1 MGAWFEGGRIVDV
14 ILALVAIE
22 AVALVALRRV
32 HGAPLPGLVAN
43 LLAGTFLLIALRC
56 ALAGLGWPWIA
67 LSLLAALGAHAADL
81 AARFRCSE
89 R

>member
-14 ILALVAIE
+14 ILALVAVEI
-22 AVALVALRRV
+22 VALVALRRV

-43 LLAGTFLLIALRC
+43 LLAGAFLLIALRC
-56 ALAGLGWPWIA
+56 ALAGFGWPWIA
-67 LSLLAALGAHAADL
+67 LSLLAALAAHVADL
-81 AARFRCSE
+81 AARFHRSA